1 MLKLKLKV
9 VVAAVVVF
17 AVAASG
23 AGWKWASGSSHRGSK
38 HGATQPYRVA
48 GWTWDESTLGPDA
61 A

>member
-9 VVAAVVVF
+9 VVAAVAVF
-17 AVAASG
+17 TIAASG
-23 AGWKWASGSSHRGSK
+23 AGWKWASESSHRGSK

-48 GWTWDESTLGPDA
+48 GWTWDESAPDSDA